1 MTDLTDEQYQAEY
14 DAAIAKLDAA
24 DTGAK
29 PDSITAPVEA
39 KAAPESQVAQ
49 VAQAAAATS
58 QPAVKDPL
66 EELREKLDKTEKALK
81 DTQAWGTRNSQRLA
95 EIERERAQREREAQR
110 PQILDLNPDLVDA
123 IRYVAQE
130 PAPRME
136 QERQPNL
143 KNWQQIVEEA
153 HPGIFDKSIDPE
165 LETVLLARRDALGD
179 EWLKPLVAIREIAK
193 EKVVFAE
200 RQVGK
205 RFAVESAKLQ
215 EKSAMSVPGSGGN
228 TARIPQNSDDEG
240 VLRIQKMSDAE
251 FAREV
256 KRVKGY

>member
-24 DTGAK
+24 EAGAK
-29 PDSITAPVEA
+29 PEAITAPVEA
-39 KAAPESQVAQ
+39 KAAPEAPVEQAVEATGQPVA
-49 VAQAAAATS
+49 
-58 QPAVKDPL
+58 KDPL
-66 EELREKLDKTEKALK
+66 DELKAELEQTKKALK
-81 DTQAWGTRNSQRLA
+81 DTQAWGTKNSQRLA

-110 PQILDLNPDLVDA
+110 PQILDLNPELVDA
-123 IRYVAQE
+123 IRYVSQD

-136 QERQPNL
+136 QERQPQQS
-143 KNWQQIVEEA
+143 WQQIVEEA

-165 LETVLLARRDALGD
+165 LENVLVARREALGD
-179 EWLKPLVAIREIAK
+179 EWFKPLVAIREIAK
-193 EKVVFAE
+193 EKIAFAE

-205 RFAVESAKLQ
+205 RFSVESAKLA

-228 TARIPQNSDDEG
+228 SARIPLNSDDAE
-240 VLRIQKMSDAE
+240 VLRMQKMSDKD

-256 KRVKGY
+256 RRVKGY